1 MTTEQTTDTTENIEQ
16 STAEPTQV
24 SETEALNARIGELED
39 ELKAAKEAQARANA
53 DSYNAQRRMEQETD
67 KAKKYALQKFA
78 KEMLE
83 VVDNLERGITA
94 AVDAGADTAVVEGI
108 ELTLKSLLD
117 VLAKNG
123 VAVVDPQGEKFNP
136 DYHEAVGV
144 LPDVE
149 KDIVGQVLQKGYTL
163 NDRTLRPAIV
173 MVGA

>member
-1 MTTEQTTDTTENIEQ
+1 MTTEPTTDNLEQTDNIQTELG
-16 STAEPTQV
+16 
-24 SETEALNARIGELED
+24 ETEALTTRIGELET
-39 ELKAAKEAQARANA
+39 ELKATKEAQARANA
-53 DSYNAQRRMEQETD
+53 ESYNAQRRMEQETD

-78 KEMLE
+78 KQMLD

-94 AVDAGADTAVVEGI
+94 ATDAGADTAVIEGI
-108 ELTLKSLLD
+108 DLTLKSLLD

-123 VAVVDPQGEKFNP
+123 VTVVDPQGEKFNP
-136 DYHEAVGV
+136 DYHEAVGM

-149 KDIVGQVLQKGYTL
+149 KDIVGQVLQKGYVL